1 MQAVVRWCLGNRSV
15 VFLAAFILIAT
26 GAYATTRLNQEL
38 LPDIEFPI
46 ITVSTP
52 VSGAGPDVVDEQVT
66 QPVESAVEGIEGIES
81 IQATSAAGFSV
92 LVVEFGLD
100 VDTEEAEREI
110 SSNLSGLSLPEQA
123 GTPEINRQSAS
134 EFPILNV
141 SLSAKDGDL
150 ARVTEYAEDEAIP
163 RIEDVEG
170 VASADLIGGSERRI
184 EIQLDPEKL
193 EESGV
198 PAEAVVGAISGSNVN
213 APVGD
218 VRIGD
223 LSTPIR
229 ATSELTTV
237 EELRDLPVGAAGA
250 TAGTAPGA
258 ASGGVPSG
266 ATGASAPS
274 GIPPGVSSG
283 APPAGASAPPV
294 GASAGALASATPA
307 SAEAPEPVL
316 LGDVAEVREVSSDI
330 SGISRTNGEPSLGL
344 NVTKEPEANTVEVAN
359 GVTRALEKVRDDLG
373 EDEVVVVFNSA
384 EDVEESVNGLVEKAL
399 IGGLLAILVIFVFLR
414 SLRATLVTAVS
425 LPTSILAALLFS
437 WADNLTLNIITLA
450 GLTIA
455 VGRVVDD
462 AIVVLENSYRYIQQG
477 YEPEDA
483 AMRGASEVASAI
495 TSSTL
500 TTTAVFLPLGLVGG
514 IVSKFFLPLSLTV
527 AFALIA
533 SLIVSVTIIPVLA
546 SAFIKRRPVR
556 EKSEAETRTEDD
568 FFDDYESRHSRRE
581 RRDARRSQRGARV
594 FRAFFVTL
602 LVLAALFAGAVAA
615 AGAGLLDGFSWLPQ
629 DLVGR
634 LSDLASAVQNAV
646 ADVDTGSPVFLAV
659 AGTVAGLV
667 ILVLA
672 LLAVRAARRFEEGS
686 DDGGWLVALYT
697 PVLRWSLRHRPSVLF
712 LALLAFG
719 GGLAAIPFLAVSFFP
734 PSEERL
740 LQATVELP
748 AGTAAGETEQRL
760 RPFEEFMLD
769 DPGVDGYQLSI
780 GGEDN
785 FNPDQPLRS
794 ENQGQAFIV
803 VEENA
808 NVQDTLARLAEE
820 GRDRYGEDF
829 QVQILQQGPPTG
841 GIEITIIGGSEEEL
855 RTASETVVDEISNNN
870 AVANVRSD
878 ISDVSPEVEVEVNA
892 EEAAKAGLS
901 PTAVST
907 SLGTL
912 LGGGPPITLGDT
924 PATVGVPESSAD
936 SLEDVRELPVGSGQT
951 VDGVAEVREVQAPS
965 AISRSDGER
974 AVTVTG
980 TITSEDTSSVSN
992 EVAASL
998 TDLEFPE
1005 GVTANVGGESEDIEE
1020 SFRNLLL
1027 SIIVALVLVY
1037 LILVIFFGS
1046 LLTPLVILL
1055 SVPLTTTGAFGA
1067 LLITGTALSL
1077 PALLGVL
1084 LLIGIVVS
1092 NAILLVD
1099 FAGNALSRHDNV
1111 DDAIIEAGRARLR
1124 PILMTALATVFALL
1138 PLAFGFGGGG
1148 SALISSSLA
1157 IPVIGGLVTSTF
1169 LTLLVVPVGY
1179 SLLKGG
1185 RRRKKKG

>member
-1 MQAVVRWCLGNRSV
+1 MQAVVRWCLKNRSV
-15 VFLAAFILIAT
+15 VFLAAFILIAA

-52 VSGAGPDVVDEQVT
+52 VLGAGPDVVDEQVT

-100 VDTEEAEREI
+100 VDTEEAERDI
-110 SSNLSGLSLPEQA
+110 SSNLSGLSLPEQS

-141 SLSAKDGDL
+141 SLSAEDGNL
-150 ARVTEYAEDEAIP
+150 ARVTEYASDEAIP

-170 VASADLIGGSERRI
+170 VASAELVGGSERQI
-184 EIQLDPEKL
+184 EIQLDPDKL
-193 EESGV
+193 EETGIA
-198 PAEAVVGAISGSNVN
+198 AEAVVGVISGSNVN
-213 APVGD
+213 APVGEA
-218 VRIGD
+218 RIGD

-237 EELRDLPVGAAGA
+237 EELRDLPVGASSGNGA
-250 TAGTAPGA
+250 TP
-258 ASGGVPSG
+258 SGVPSG
-266 ATGASAPS
+266 ATGAPS
-274 GIPPGVSSG
+274 GIPPGGSATG
-283 APPAGASAPPV
+283 SAPPV
-294 GASAGALASATPA
+294 GASAAA

-316 LGDVAEVREVSSDI
+316 LGDVAEVRETSSDI

-344 NVTKEPEANTVEVAN
+344 NVTKEPEANTVEVAD
-359 GVTRALEKVRDDLG
+359 GVTRALQKVRDDLG

-384 EDVEESVNGLVEKAL
+384 EDVKESVNGLVEKAL

-455 VGRVVDD
+455 IGRVVDD

-477 YEPEDA
+477 YEPEEA
-483 AMRGASEVASAI
+483 AMKGASEVASAI

-527 AFALIA
+527 AFALLA

-546 SAFIKRRPVR
+546 SVFIKRRPVR
-556 EKSEAETRTEDD
+556 ERPEAGNQAEDESFED
-568 FFDDYESRHSRRE
+568 PESRRSRRGRQDT
-581 RRDARRSQRGARV
+581 RRNHRGPRM
-594 FRAFFVTL
+594 FRAFFVSL
-602 LVLAALFAGAVAA
+602 LVLTALVAGAVVA
-615 AGAGLLDGFSWLPQ
+615 AGAGLLDGISWLPS
-629 DLVGR
+629 DLVSR
-634 LSDLASAVQNAV
+634 LSELASAVQNAV
-646 ADVDTGSPVFLAV
+646 SDVDTGSPVFLAI
-659 AGTVAGLV
+659 AGVVAGLV

-672 LLAVRAARRFEEGS
+672 LLARRRSDGDEGS
-686 DDGGWLVALYT
+686 DDAGWLVALYT
-697 PVLRWSLRHRPSVLF
+697 PVLQWSLRHRPSVLF
-712 LALLAFG
+712 LALLAFV
-719 GGLAAIPFLAVSFFP
+719 GGLFAIPFLAVSFFP

-748 AGTAAGETEQRL
+748 AGTAAGEAEDRL

-769 DPGVDGYQLSI
+769 DAGVDGYQLSI

-794 ENQGQAFIV
+794 GNQGQAFIV

-808 NVQDTLARLAEE
+808 NVQNTLARLAGE
-820 GRDRYGEDF
+820 GRDRYGEGF
-829 QVQILQQGPPTG
+829 QVQILQQGPPAG
-841 GIEITIIGGSEEEL
+841 GIEITILGGSEEEL
-855 RTASETVVDEISNNN
+855 RTASETVVDEVSENND
-870 AVANVRSD
+870 VANVRSD
-878 ISDVSPEVEVEVNA
+878 ISDVSPEVEVDVNA

-901 PTAVST
+901 PTGVST
-907 SLGTL
+907 TLGTL

-936 SLEDVRELPVGSGQT
+936 SLEDVRKLPVGSGQS
-951 VDGVAEVREVQAPS
+951 VDDVAQVREVQAPS

-998 TDLEFPE
+998 PVLNLPD

-1020 SFRNLLL
+1020 SFRNLFL

-1037 LILVIFFGS
+1037 LILVVFFGS

-1092 NAILLVD
+1092 NAILFVD
-1099 FAGNALSRHDNV
+1099 FAGSALSRHEEV